1 MKIRNTPTIVTRG
14 EIREAKKRA
23 KRAKGAERD
32 FSLAIE
38 REAKK
43 RAEQERRDRR
53 RKEKQW
59 LLSETE
65 TCFS

>member
-1 MKIRNTPTIVTRG
+1 MNTNTTLIRG
-14 EIREAKKRA
+14 IRREEKRA

-43 RAEQERRDRR
+43 RAEKERRDQR

-59 LLSETE
+59 LLSET
-65 TCFS
+65 TCF